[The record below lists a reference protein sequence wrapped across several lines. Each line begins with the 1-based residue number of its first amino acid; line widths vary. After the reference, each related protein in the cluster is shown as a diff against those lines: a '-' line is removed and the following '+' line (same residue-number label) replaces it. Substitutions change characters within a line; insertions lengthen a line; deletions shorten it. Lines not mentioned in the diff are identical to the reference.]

1 MKYNKQIS
9 FGYDRNGKRIRKWF
23 HADTKADLN
32 FQIEAYKDELKKVSN
47 PSDITFQAY
56 SEQWLNTYKL
66 NRSKQTV
73 DMYKNALRKC
83 TELDP
88 YRIKRITQSM
98 CQAVINESWNHPSAA
113 KTLALTLKQIFK
125 SAIADGIIAT
135 NPASILT
142 LPKKPQSHFYLLTKE
157 DLDKIRNAELND
169 SDRLLVTILQV
180 FGLRPAEAL
189 ALQKTDFD
197 FDEGFLH
204 ISKALELSN
213 DNRSQIKS
221 TKTGVS
227 RDIPIP
233 DELIP
238 SLKAQI
244 RPIKGFLL
252 FTKQDG
258 QPYTKSAYRRM
269 SERIHKAINE
279 VVIKEKL
286 EELKEEDKAKEKK
299 IKSTDFFPYFTL
311 YCFRH
316 RRATDFYYLTQQAG
330 SHVTA
335 KYAAKILGHSEMVF
349 LSTYSHIDMDMESKN
364 IYKNFDL
371 ASVTNL

>member
-1 MKYNKQIS
+1 MKYNKQVS

-23 HADTKADLN
+23 HADTKTDLN
-32 FQIEAYKDELKKVSN
+32 FQIEAFKDELKKVSN
-47 PSDITFQAY
+47 PSDVTFLEY
-56 SEQWLNTYKL
+56 SRQWLNTYKA

-98 CQAVINESWNHPSAA
+98 CQAVVNESWNHPSAA
-113 KTLALTLKQIFK
+113 KTLTLTLKQIFR

-135 NPASILT
+135 NPASVLS

-197 FDEGFLH
+197 FDSGFLH
-204 ISKALELSN
+204 INKALELSN
-213 DNRSQIKS
+213 DNKSMIKS

-244 RPIKGFLL
+244 RHIKGFLL

-269 SERIHKAINE
+269 SERILKAIG
-279 VVIKEKL
+279 I
-286 EELKEEDKAKEKK
+286 
-299 IKSTDFFPYFTL
+299 PHCTL
-311 YCFRH
+311 YSFRH
-316 RRATDFYYLTQQAG
+316 RRSTDLYYLTQQAG
-330 SHVTA
+330 SGVTA
-335 KYAAKILGHSEMVF
+335 KYASSILGHSEMVF